1 MRQRLP
7 GVFKK
12 PWLEHS
18 RAQIKGIRLVG
29 EPDVV
34 RLQKKR
40 GRLVPSI
47 IDIKSHKKLQ
57 YTDEIQV
64 TVYSFI
70 LSKMLATKRMPKSYI
85 RLLREGEEIE
95 KPEDLDKYLCEVDV
109 ESHFI
114 ELENLVNDIIQH
126 FEDPNLIS
134 IRAVNCIG
142 PKAQEILKA
151 EGIFTLKELA
161 RVDDRLLLRR
171 LKKKYLRSGRGS
183 RPHQRSFS
191 IRGQSKGLATTF
203 AALYKW
209 YGKDNII
216 RRWKFGAKALLKNQ
230 IVIFNRRPMPARKEE
245 VYFDLEYDPGQFEEQ
260 SGKNTKRIWL
270 ASLLISKGA
279 RRKLH
284 QFFAASSGEEGRL
297 LQSILPYLCNENS
310 LIYTYGGT
318 SADFPMLKDALGRH
332 GLDTSV
338 VREIKKE
345 NRHVDLLLFFR
356 DTISLPLT
364 PSDNS
369 IVGQVGQYYGLK
381 NVEKFFSI
389 PRKLE
394 MDGSEALM
402 MYQQVL
408 EAKSS
413 KNRKAEVHIKKTL
426 MAYGAEDVENLLKLK
441 RRLSKVMRSN

>member
-1 MRQRLP
+1 MFARHVWEPTDVTIKDAMRQRLP
-7 GVFKK
+7 AVVKK

-18 RAQIKGIRLVG
+18 RAQIKGVRLVG

-57 YTDEIQV
+57 FTDQIQV

-109 ESHFI
+109 ESRFI
-114 ELENLVNDIIQH
+114 ELENLVNDIVQH

-134 IRAVNCIG
+134 IRDVNCIG

-151 EGIFTLKELA
+151 EGILTLKELA
-161 RVDDRLLLRR
+161 RVDDWLLLRR
-171 LKKKYLRSGRGS
+171 LKKKYLS
-183 RPHQRSFS
+183 
-191 IRGQSKGLATTF
+191 RGQLKGLATTF
-203 AALYKW
+203 AALYKFE
-209 YGKDNII
+209 GKDNII
-216 RRWKFGAKALLKNQ
+216 RRWKFGAKALLRNQ
-230 IVIFNRRPMPARKEE
+230 IVIFNRRPMPARKEG
-245 VYFDLEYDPGQFEEQ
+245 VYFDLEYDPVGQFQKQ

-279 RRKLH
+279 RRELH

-297 LQSILPYLCNENS
+297 LQSILPYLCSENS
-310 LIYTYGGT
+310 LIYTYSGT

-338 VREIKKE
+338 VRDIKE
-345 NRHVDLLLFFR
+345 NRHVDLLLFLR

-364 PSDNS
+364 PGNS
-369 IVGQVGQYYGLK
+369 IPKQCYGLK

-426 MAYGAEDVENLLKLK
+426 MAYGAEDVENLLGLK
-441 RRLSKVMRSN
+441 RKLSKVMRNN

>member
-1 MRQRLP
+1 M
-7 GVFKK
+7 GV
-12 PWLEHS
+12 
-18 RAQIKGIRLVG
+18 
-29 EPDVV
+29 
-34 RLQKKR
+34 
-40 GRLVPSI
+40 
-47 IDIKSHKKLQ
+47 
-57 YTDEIQV
+57 
-64 TVYSFI
+64 
-70 LSKMLATKRMPKSYI
+70 
-85 RLLREGEEIE
+85 
-95 KPEDLDKYLCEVDV
+95 
-109 ESHFI
+109 
-114 ELENLVNDIIQH
+114 
-126 FEDPNLIS
+126 
-134 IRAVNCIG
+134 
-142 PKAQEILKA
+142 
-151 EGIFTLKELA
+151 
-161 RVDDRLLLRR
+161 
-171 LKKKYLRSGRGS
+171 
-183 RPHQRSFS
+183 
-191 IRGQSKGLATTF
+191 
-203 AALYKW
+203 
-209 YGKDNII
+209 
-216 RRWKFGAKALLKNQ
+216 
-230 IVIFNRRPMPARKEE
+230 
-245 VYFDLEYDPGQFEEQ
+245 
-260 SGKNTKRIWL
+260 
-270 ASLLISKGA
+270 
-279 RRKLH
+279 
-284 QFFAASSGEEGRL
+284 
-297 LQSILPYLCNENS
+297 
-310 LIYTYGGT
+310 YTYGGT